1 MFVPTA
7 QDSNG
12 DRLTFTIQN
21 RPSWL
26 TFNGTTGA
34 LTGTP
39 TEANVGTYSGVTIRV
54 SDGERTTTLPSFSIQ
69 VVSLGTKSVT
79 LTWQPP
85 TQNDDGTPLR
95 DLAGYKIRYGQ
106 AARTYTKE
114 ITLNTPGL
122 ATYVV
127 DGLVP
132 STYYFVITAFN
143 SKGVESS
150 HSNEATVTR

>member
-1 MFVPTA
+1 M
-7 QDSNG
+7 
-12 DRLTFTIQN
+12 
-21 RPSWL
+21 
-26 TFNGTTGA
+26 
-34 LTGTP
+34 
-39 TEANVGTYSGVTIRV
+39 
-54 SDGERTTTLPSFSIQ
+54 
-69 VVSLGTKSVT
+69 
-79 LTWQPP
+79 
-85 TQNDDGTPLR
+85 